1 MFVLQAIYL
10 GLREANRPLSAL
22 KCGYGHRVQKEPSCG
37 GEVYFLYKM
46 NKVKIWLIKET
57 AVGPSLYVALLKNAA
72 LLSP

>member
-37 GEVYFLYKM
+37 GEVYFVQNEQSQNLA
-46 NKVKIWLIKET
+46 N
-57 AVGPSLYVALLKNAA
+57 
-72 LLSP
+72 